1 MLDSLTYVVEKAEKE
16 GASEAEAFYS
26 KRNELQVRAENKQVK
41 IGEWKS
47 DAGIGIRLAI
57 KREDGFSLGFAYS
70 TDFSHSALNEAVKQ
84 ALKVGKT
91 RETDPDFKG
100 FCHKETAKSL
110 TEVYDKKIS
119 EISPEE
125 AIALVSSQIDASLND
140 KRVETVRGLTF
151 LLTTETA
158 VCNSNGVSGSYKTS
172 GFYSS
177 LYVLAKEAN
186 TQGAWQDD
194 YASSYYPKEEP
205 IRMAED
211 TAKLAIQQ
219 LHPKPIES
227 GKIDLVMAPD
237 ALAEL
242 FIYTL
247 ILELRADR
255 VQKLQSPFV
264 GKLNKKVGSELLTIL
279 NDAHVPKAMGS
290 KLFDDEGVPTKK
302 LPLIEKGVL
311 KSFLYDTYTARKDN
325 VESSG
330 NALRYALLQ
339 VVPKYRMEPSIGP
352 TNFVVSPGKASEEA
366 IIEDVKNGIYTKY
379 FIGAHTSNV
388 ESGVFSIMP
397 YCAFKIEKGEMKYP
411 IKEAMVGGDIL
422 SLLKNVGAIANNVKQ
437 VLFYNASLVKDATLI
452 APSILVKDVSVS
464 A

>member
-1 MLDSLTYVVEKAEKE
+1 MLDALTYVIEKAEKE
-16 GASEAEAFYS
+16 GANEAEAFYA

-57 KREDGFSLGFAYS
+57 KREGGFSQGFAYS
-70 TDFSHSALNEAVKQ
+70 TDFSQSALNEAIKQ

-91 RETDPDFKG
+91 REPDPDFKG
-100 FCHKETAKSL
+100 FCHKKPVQSL
-110 TEVYDKKIS
+110 TQVYDKRIS

-125 AIALVSSQIDASLND
+125 AIDLVNCQITASLTD

-158 VCNSNGVSGSYKTS
+158 ICNSNGISGSYETT

-186 TQGAWQDD
+186 SQGAWQDD
-194 YASSYYPKEEP
+194 YANCYYSKEEP
-205 IRMAED
+205 IKMAENA
-211 TAKLAIQQ
+211 AKLAIQQ
-219 LHPKPIES
+219 LHAKTIES
-227 GKIDLVMAPD
+227 GKMDLVMAPD

-255 VQKLQSPFV
+255 VQKLQSPLV
-264 GKLNKKVGSELLTIL
+264 GKLNQTVGSELLTIL
-279 NDAHVPKAMGS
+279 NDAHASKAMGS
-290 KLFDDEGVPTKK
+290 RLFDDEGVPTKK
-302 LPLIEKGVL
+302 MPLIEKGIL
-311 KSFLYDTYTARKDN
+311 KSFLYDTYTARKDG
-325 VESSG
+325 VESTG

-339 VVPKYRMEPSIGP
+339 IVPKYKMEPTIGP
-352 TNFVVSPGKASEEA
+352 TNIVVQPGKASEED
-366 IIEDVKNGIYTKY
+366 IIEDVKKGIYTKD

-397 YCAFKIEKGEMKYP
+397 YGAFKIEDGEMRYP
-411 IKEAMVGGDIL
+411 IKEAMIGGDIL
-422 SLLKNVGAIANNVKQ
+422 TLLKNVEAVANNVKQ
-437 VLFYNASLVKDATLI
+437 VSFYNAALLKDATLI
-452 APSILVKDVSVS
+452 APSIRVKDVSIS